1 MKMLKLVLGGALL
14 AVLSTP
20 ALAQT
25 APPRDGITPIAEGR
39 VRYEG
44 VDRDDPLTD
53 ADAVTARLRLGFE
66 ARKGVWSLLA
76 EAEGVLALA
85 DDYND
90 TNAGNGAEPFA
101 IIADPANLELNRLQV
116 QYRTAPLTVTL
127 GRQRINLDDQRF
139 VGSVGWRQSEQT
151 FDAVRA
157 EGVVGPVRLDVTYS
171 NSQRTVFGADA
182 GPRESFDGEFVFL
195 GAGLSAGP
203 VTLKAFGYLLDFDEA
218 IQFANSSDT
227 FGVRA
232 TGAIPLAGHAPI
244 TVAASYA
251 RQTDAGSNPAN
262 YAADY
267 LALDVGTAIAGFT
280 VNAGYEEL
288 GADNGRGFQTPLAT
302 LHKFNGWAD
311 VFLTTPAQG
320 LQDVYVSVGRRFPK
334 VTSLPGLN
342 AIITYHDFSSNAGG
356 IAYGTEWDAQIGY
369 KPRDFGVVAKYANY
383 QTDGFSVDVQKVWLQ
398 LEWAL

>member
-1 MKMLKLVLGGALL
+1 MLELALGGALF
-14 AVLSTP
+14 AALSTP

-25 APPRDGITPIAEGR
+25 APPRDGITPIVEGR

-44 VDRDDPLTD
+44 VDRDEPLTD

-76 EAEGVLALA
+76 EAEGVLAFA

-90 TNAGNGAEPFA
+90 TNAGNGVEPFA

-116 QYRTAPLTVTL
+116 QYRTAPLTITL

-139 VGSVGWRQSEQT
+139 VGSAGWRQSEQT

-157 EGVVGPVRLDVTYS
+157 EGAVGPVRLDLTYS
-171 NSQRTVFGADA
+171 NAQRTVFGADA

-227 FGVRA
+227 FGLRA

-244 TVAASYA
+244 TIAASYA
-251 RQTDAGSNPAN
+251 RQTDAGSNPGN
-262 YAADY
+262 YDADY
-267 LALDVGTAIAGFT
+267 LALDVGGAVAGFT
-280 VNAGYEEL
+280 VNAGYEQL

-320 LQDVYVSVGRRFPK
+320 LQDAYVSVGRRFAN
-334 VTSLPGLN
+334 VTGLPGLN
-342 AIITYHDFSSNAGG
+342 AVVTYHDFTSDVGG
-356 IAYGTEWDAQIGY
+356 IDYGTEWDAQIGY
-369 KPRDFGVVAKYANY
+369 KPGKFGVAAKYANY
-383 QTDGFSVDVQKVWLQ
+383 QAEGFSVDVRKIWLQ

>member
-1 MKMLKLVLGGALL
+1 MKTLELVLGGALL

-25 APPRDGITPIAEGR
+25 APPRDGIKPIADVR
-39 VRYEG
+39 VRYES
-44 VDRDDPLTD
+44 VDRDAPLTD

-66 ARKGVWSLLA
+66 ARRGVWSLLA

-90 TNAGNGAEPFA
+90 TNASNGVEPFA
-101 IIADPANLELNRLQV
+101 IIADPENLELNRLQV
-116 QYRTAPLTVTL
+116 QYKTEPLTVTL

-157 EGVVGPVRLDVTYS
+157 EGVVGPVKLDLAYS
-171 NSQRTVFGADA
+171 NAQRTVFGADA

-218 IQFANSSDT
+218 IQFASSSDT
-227 FGVRA
+227 FGLRA
-232 TGAIPLAGHAPI
+232 TVVIPLADHAPI
-244 TVAASYA
+244 TIAASYA
-251 RQTDAGSNPAN
+251 RQTEAGSNPGN

-267 LALDVGTAIAGFT
+267 LALDVGTAVAGFT
-280 VNAGYEEL
+280 VNVGYEQL
-288 GADNGRGFQTPLAT
+288 GADNGRSFQTPLAT

-320 LQDVYVSVGRRFPK
+320 LQDAHVSVGRRFPGIPG
-334 VTSLPGLN
+334 LPGLS
-342 AIITYHDFSSNAGG
+342 ADVSYHDFSSDVGG
-356 IAYGTEWDAQIGY
+356 VDYGTEWDAQLGY
-369 KPRDFGVVAKYANY
+369 KPGKFGVVAKYASY
-383 QTDGFSVDVQKVWLQ
+383 QADGFSVDVQKVWLQ